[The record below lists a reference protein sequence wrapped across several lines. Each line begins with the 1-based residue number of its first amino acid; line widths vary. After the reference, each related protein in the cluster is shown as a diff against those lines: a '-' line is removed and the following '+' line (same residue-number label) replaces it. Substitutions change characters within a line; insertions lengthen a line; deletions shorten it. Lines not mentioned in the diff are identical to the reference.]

1 MAKII
6 LTTGGTGGHIFPAL
20 AVAGE
25 IRRRQP
31 DADLLFVGSHYG
43 PEAEAAAKAD
53 IPFKGLDVRGFLG
66 RGLKAVPAAW
76 HLGKAFFQAMGII
89 RAFEPGAIAG
99 FGGYASFAPML
110 AGAAMRVPLLLHEQ
124 NAVAGASNRIL
135 GHMVREV
142 CVSWP
147 DTQGFSRPIS
157 LTGNPVRAEIT
168 RVGTGRLVRPEGK
181 NLLVVGGSQG
191 AHALNEYM
199 MANAARFKEA
209 GIAVLH
215 QCGKRD
221 WETVAR
227 HYRQAGWAGARA
239 VPFIDDMAGA
249 YGEADLVFCRSGAS
263 TTAELAA
270 AALPSVLVP
279 FPAAI
284 RDHQTLNARVLAD
297 AGAAALIPENEL
309 TDKDA
314 AGMLLKLLADG
325 RKRAEM
331 SRAAMSLATPEAA
344 SALVDKLMKITHP
357 REKDNEK

>member
-31 DADLLFVGSHYG
+31 DAELLFVGSLYG
-43 PEAEAAAKAD
+43 PEAEAAAKAG
-53 IPFKGLDVRGFLG
+53 ICFHGLEVRGFLG

-89 RAFEPGAIAG
+89 RSFQPDAIAG

-110 AGAAMRVPLLLHEQ
+110 AGAALRVPLLLHEQ

-135 GHMVREV
+135 GHLAREV

-147 DTQGFSRPIS
+147 DTQGFSRS
-157 LTGNPVRAEIT
+157 VTLTGNPVRVEIA
-168 RVGTGRLVRPEGK
+168 RVGTGRLTRPDGK
-181 NLLVVGGSQG
+181 KLLVIGGSQG

-199 MANAARFKEA
+199 MANVSRFKER
-209 GIAVLH
+209 GIEVLH

-221 WETVAR
+221 WETVAA
-227 HYRQAGWAGARA
+227 HYRRTGWEHARP
-239 VPFIDDMAGA
+239 VPFIDDMARA
-249 YGEADLVFCRSGAS
+249 YEEADLVFCRSGAS
-263 TTAELAA
+263 TAAELAA
-270 AALPSVLVP
+270 AAIPSVLVP

-284 RDHQTLNARVLAD
+284 RDHQTLNARGLAD
-297 AGAAALIPENEL
+297 AGAAVLAPENEL
-309 TDKDA
+309 KEKDA
-314 AGMLLKLLADG
+314 AGLLLKLLEDG

-331 SRAAMSLATPEAA
+331 SRAALSLATPDAA
-344 SALVDKLMKITHP
+344 CSLVDKLVKITHQ
-357 REKDNEK
+357 RKHNEK